1 MILAVDFHLVDD
13 VLEIELLQCL
23 ISHSFFF
30 VFFMKTVDDSS
41 ESKWFLAMWVI
52 L

>member
-30 VFFMKTVDDSS
+30 FFMKTVDDSS
-41 ESKWFLAMWVI
+41 ESKWLLAR
-52 L
+52 